1 MLFIAGL
8 CLIAFA
14 FAMVVLAR
22 PSDGV
27 AAPFL
32 KNWAIGQIYAL
43 GALTSTVVG
52 TTLVLSDLPF

>member
-1 MLFIAGL
+1 MLFVAGL

-14 FAMVVLAR
+14 FAMVLIAR

-43 GALTSTVVG
+43 GALTSIVVG
-52 TTLVLSDLPF
+52 VTMALSDLPF